1 MFEVVDTPIEDIMK
15 EKNFF
20 NARVGGV
27 VTFEGKVRNHN
38 EGLDVNSLE
47 YQAYESM
54 AVKEGQ
60 KIVTKALEHF
70 DVVDVYCV
78 HRVGHLKIG
87 EMAVWV
93 VALAEHRGEA
103 FRACEYVID
112 TVKKT
117 VPIWKREHYV
127 AQDAEW
133 VACHKCGS
141 ADSHQHVHSS
151 NRSHSE

>member
-1 MFEVVDTPIEDIMK
+1 MFEIIHTPIEELIK
-15 EKNFF
+15 EKDFF

-38 EGLDVNSLE
+38 EGLQVNSLE

-54 AVKEGQ
+54 AINEGQ
-60 KIVTKALEHF
+60 KITEKAMKHF

-93 VALAEHRGEA
+93 VALAEHRAEA
-103 FRACEYVID
+103 FKVCEYIID

-127 AQDAEW
+127 AKEAKW
-133 VACHKCGS
+133 IACHKCGS
-141 ADSHQHVHSS
+141 ANSHNHIH
-151 NRSHSE
+151 NDNCGHR